1 MANNNNLI
9 NRVKIRLAKEYLN
22 TPNNKR
28 YYNALPE
35 KTRAVIVKK
44 LVNEEKEKIKVGK
57 KVDEILEERIKG
69 RKASEEKKGERA
81 TGFKDLV
88 KGTKLTGTDRQLAVE
103 VKDQAKINTNLIDKY
118 SKILNKETKTFVR
131 KAPNKKGDRV
141 IIKYIPTKTKELDNL
156 ERKLNKVA
164 PGSKSF
170 IAAKNKRKKLLQIA
184 GPKTAESR
192 QTSAMLK
199 NEDSKVSKTPT
210 QRQISVQ
217 EELRRIKEKEKLKDA
232 AIKEEGKKPGAYKQ
246 RYTNIKGEQK
256 IYRASK
262 RNLNQSFYAMTN
274 PVGTGQNEVRFRS
287 SVSNLPSGSIGSG
300 GSLNPLKRFQPW
312 YKYKR

>member
-22 TPNNKR
+22 TPNNRR

-44 LVNEEKEKIKVGK
+44 LANEEKEKIKVGK
-57 KVDEILEERIKG
+57 KVNETLEKRQQKRKEFEERKG
-69 RKASEEKKGERA
+69 KRA

-88 KGTKLTGTDRQLAVE
+88 KGTKLTGTDRQLAVG
-103 VKDQAKINTNLIDKY
+103 VKEQAKINTNLIDRYTKL
-118 SKILNKETKTFVR
+118 SAKETKTFVR
-131 KAPNKKGDRV
+131 KAPDKKGKSV
-141 IIKYIPTKTKELDNL
+141 MVEYIPTKSKELDNL

-164 PGSKSF
+164 PNSKAF
-170 IAAKNKRKKLLQIA
+170 IAAKNKRKKLLQIS
-184 GPKTAESR
+184 GPETAASR

-199 NEDSKVSKTPT
+199 DADKKVDKTPT
-210 QRQISVQ
+210 QQQISRQ
-217 EELRRIKEKEKLKDA
+217 EELKRIKEKEKLKA
-232 AIKEEGKKPGAYKQ
+232 TAIKEEGKKPGAYKQ
-246 RYTNIKGEQK
+246 RYTNIKGEQRL
-256 IYRASK
+256 YRASK

-287 SVSNLPSGSIGSG
+287 SVSTLPSGGFG
-300 GSLNPLKRFQPW
+300 GSLTPIQRLQTRYKKR
-312 YKYKR
+312 